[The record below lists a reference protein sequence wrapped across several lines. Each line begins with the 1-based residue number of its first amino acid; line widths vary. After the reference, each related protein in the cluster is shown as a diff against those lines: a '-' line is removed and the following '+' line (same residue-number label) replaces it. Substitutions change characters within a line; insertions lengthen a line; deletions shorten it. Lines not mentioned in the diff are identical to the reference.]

1 MLPCVCL
8 FVLLPLCVRGQAD
21 LLMSTPSKSLI
32 FPTDQPVLE
41 DTAAPSVPT
50 TTESSANAVTTL
62 EPHCYNGPAN
72 HFAHQCYNGPANHF
86 AHQCYNAQP
95 TTLPTNATT
104 AQPTTLPTN
113 ATTAQPTTLPTNA
126 TTAQPTTLPT
136 NATTAQPTTLPTNAT
151 TAQPTPSPTNA
162 TTAQPT
168 PSPTNATTALPTPSP
183 TNATTATTPGPT
195 SPPQPTVGDYV
206 VRAEWNSSACLMA
219 KMGLQFSFK
228 MGDHFQTVNL
238 DPNPNVTKT
247 SGICGNGGFAT
258 LVLKS
263 DSITVQFI
271 FANQTSKFFLS
282 ALNLT
287 VTDGSGTTFTDQT
300 GNLSLWEAS
309 LGSSYMCKKEQ
320 SFNISDALILNTFE
334 LQVQPFEVMND
345 QFSTAEDCK
354 ADQAENFIVPIAVG
368 VALIVL
374 VLLVL
379 VAYFIGR
386 QRYKVTGYEQ
396 FN

>member
-21 LLMSTPSKSLI
+21 VLLSTPSKSLI

-50 TTESSANAVTTL
+50 TTESFANAVTTL
-62 EPHCYNGPAN
+62 EPHVPSSTTSQHALDRDSTRTIVQSTATTVTLNIPPA
-72 HFAHQCYNGPANHF
+72 P
-86 AHQCYNAQP
+86 
-95 TTLPTNATT
+95 LPTS
-104 AQPTTLPTN
+104 
-113 ATTAQPTTLPTNA
+113 
-126 TTAQPTTLPT
+126 
-136 NATTAQPTTLPTNAT
+136 AT
-151 TAQPTPSPTNA
+151 TAQPTPV
-162 TTAQPT
+162 
-168 PSPTNATTALPTPSP
+168 PTNATTALPTPAPTNATTALPTPAP

-247 SGICGNGGFAT
+247 SGICGNSGFAT

-287 VTDGSGTTFTDQT
+287 VTDGSGATFTDQT

-345 QFSTAEDCK
+345 QFSTAHECSVD
-354 ADQAENFIVPIAVG
+354 DSSLLIPIIVGAALAVLI
-368 VALIVL
+368 LIV
-374 VLLVL
+374 VI
-379 VAYFIGR
+379 AYVIGR
-386 QRYKVTGYEQ
+386 RKTYVGYQ
-396 FN
+396 TL